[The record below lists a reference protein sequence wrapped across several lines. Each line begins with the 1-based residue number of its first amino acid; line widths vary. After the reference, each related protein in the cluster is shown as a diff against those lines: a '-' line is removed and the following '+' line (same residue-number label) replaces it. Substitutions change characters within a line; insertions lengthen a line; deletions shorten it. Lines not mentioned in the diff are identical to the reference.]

1 MYGLS
6 AKSSV
11 SRLNIFE
18 LLIRLDVYSR
28 MKNASL
34 AIAILY
40 IFLQIIIA
48 QSTYYG
54 CSGQSPPFDP
64 ASWPSCCS
72 TIKIQLNLRFN
83 LENSIRF
90 PTFLFGV
97 FSCNNMNA
105 ILCFNFGTCRTKSC
119 HKLKIL
125 YRSED

>member
-1 MYGLS
+1 
-6 AKSSV
+6 
-11 SRLNIFE
+11 
-18 LLIRLDVYSR
+18 

-64 ASWPSCCS
+64 ASWPTCCS

-83 LENSIRF
+83 LDNSIRF
-90 PTFLFGV
+90 LTFLFEV
-97 FSCNNMNA
+97 FNCNNMN
-105 ILCFNFGTCRTKSC
+105 
-119 HKLKIL
+119 
-125 YRSED
+125 